1 MNNIVIV
8 GISDTADRIIL
19 FIERYKLFNVL
30 GCAVDK
36 DYVPEDGHI
45 VLGGGRRRVW
55 PLEELDKYID
65 RDNDL
70 LFVAVLWNRLNA
82 DRRHL
87 YDKVKRMGYK
97 MANIVSPHA
106 MVRGEMRGD
115 NCWICDGVVIQ
126 EHVVLGSNIY
136 IMDSALVAHR
146 TKVESHAFIALKS
159 TVCGM
164 AVIGEQSFVGANA
177 TIFDEVHIG
186 RKCLI
191 GGVVAVKRNVPDF
204 CVVKTSNDTTVLK
217 EYPEDI
223 IETKWMAH
231 HNVR

>member
-1 MNNIVIV
+1 MRNIVIV

-30 GCAVDK
+30 GCTVDK
-36 DYVPEDGHI
+36 VYVPEDGYVI
-45 VLGGGRRRVW
+45 LGGGRRHVW

-87 YDKVKRMGYK
+87 YEKVKNMGYK

-106 MVRGEMRGD
+106 MVRGELKGD
-115 NCWICDGVVIQ
+115 NCWICDGVVVH
-126 EHVVLGSNIY
+126 EHVVLESDIF
-136 IMDSALVAHR
+136 IMDQALVGHW
-146 TKVESHAFIALKS
+146 TKVEPHVFIAINA
-159 TVCGM
+159 TVCGA
-164 AVIGEQSFVGANA
+164 AVIGEQCFVGASS

-191 GGVVAVKRNVPDF
+191 GGVVTVKRNVPDF
-204 CVVKTSNDTTVLK
+204 CVVKTSNDTMVLK
-217 EYPEDI
+217 EYSEDI
-223 IETKWMAH
+223 IETKWLAH

>member
-1 MNNIVIV
+1 MRNIVIV

-30 GCAVDK
+30 GCTVDK
-36 DYVPEDGHI
+36 VYVPEDGYAI
-45 VLGGGRRRVW
+45 LGGEKRHVW

-87 YDKVKRMGYK
+87 YEKVKNMGYK
-97 MANIVSPHA
+97 MTNIVSPHA
-106 MVRGEMRGD
+106 MVRGELKGD
-115 NCWICDGVVIQ
+115 NCWICDGVVVQ
-126 EHVVLGSNIY
+126 EHVILGSNVLIK
-136 IMDSALVAHR
+136 DNAVVAHWS
-146 TKVESHAFIALKS
+146 EIGNHAFIAINA
-159 TVCGM
+159 TVCG
-164 AVIGEQSFVGANA
+164 AVIVGEQSYIGANS
-177 TIFDEVHIG
+177 TVFDEVHVG
-186 RKCLI
+186 KKCLI
-191 GGVVAVKRNVPDF
+191 GGGVTVKRNVPDF
-204 CVVKTSNDTTVLK
+204 CVVKTSNDTMVLK
-217 EYPEDI
+217 EYSEDI